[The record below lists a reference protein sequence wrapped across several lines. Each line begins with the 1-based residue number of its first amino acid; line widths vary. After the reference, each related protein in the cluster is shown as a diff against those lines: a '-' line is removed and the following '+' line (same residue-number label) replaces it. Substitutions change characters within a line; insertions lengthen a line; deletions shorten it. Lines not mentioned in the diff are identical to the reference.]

1 MAYVSPENVEKAREM
16 DLLTYLENYES
27 ENLIR
32 VSTGVYS
39 IREHDSVKISNGMWY
54 RWSSGIGGKSALDY
68 LIKVR
73 EISLPEAVEMILGN
87 VARQPPVYSKA
98 EVKDKPKKLILPEL
112 AEHPDRVP
120 HYLMYNRGID
130 GEIVDYCFDNGLIY
144 ESLPYHNAV
153 FVGYDKG
160 NIPRYA
166 AFRASKDER
175 IMGDCSGSSKEYS
188 FRLIGNEKDNKIH
201 IFECA
206 IDLLSYA
213 TLLKIQGRNWKSFNL
228 ISLSGVYQPKKE
240 IEKSKLPIA
249 IKKYLDEH
257 KQVNTVYLHLDKD
270 KTGRLATLIF
280 KTKLPVNI
288 KVIDRP
294 VPFGKDVNDY
304 LLSLRTQNT
313 VNNYKKRSDYRE
325 R

>member
-1 MAYVSPENVEKAREM
+1 M
-16 DLLTYLENYES
+16 
-27 ENLIR
+27 
-32 VSTGVYS
+32 
-39 IREHDSVKISNGMWY
+39 
-54 RWSSGIGGKSALDY
+54 
-68 LIKVR
+68 
-73 EISLPEAVEMILGN
+73 
-87 VARQPPVYSKA
+87 
-98 EVKDKPKKLILPEL
+98 
-112 AEHPDRVP
+112 
-120 HYLMYNRGID
+120 
-130 GEIVDYCFDNGLIY
+130 
-144 ESLPYHNAV
+144 
-153 FVGYDKG
+153 
-160 NIPRYA
+160 
-166 AFRASKDER
+166 
-175 IMGDCSGSSKEYS
+175 
-188 FRLIGNEKDNKIH
+188 
-201 IFECA
+201 
-206 IDLLSYA
+206 SYA